1 MLWFFGILLIL
12 VQTVMELEG
21 EAVIVVPYHLQDLQQ
36 RARVRLMMIS
46 LLCTEGNYILPL
58 ALYPPNCSI

>member
-21 EAVIVVPYHLQDLQQ
+21 EAVVVVPHHLQDLQR
-36 RARVRLMMIS
+36 RARVSFVDCITLRAGML
-46 LLCTEGNYILPL
+46 
-58 ALYPPNCSI
+58 